1 MSDFLVRKIP
11 DATKA
16 ALKRKAK
23 AAGKSMNDFV
33 RDGLV
38 AMAKPSKEE
47 AWAEIDRIRAKIRA
61 RGSRSPDSTPGIRE
75 DRDTRRAT
83 SS

>member
-33 RDGLV
+33 RETLV
-38 AMAKPSKEE
+38 AAAKPSKEE
-47 AWAEIDRIRAKIRA
+47 AWAEIDRIRAEIRA
-61 RGSRSPDSTPGIRE
+61 RVGHKLPDSTAGIRQ
-75 DRDTRRAT
+75 DRDTH
-83 SS
+83 